1 MVVIT
6 KMEGLCKNTVKLHLA
21 ELSGVFLSLQHLH
34 VTAMTWELP
43 LKDIMNMANLPEY
56 YSTPKTLPSA
66 HQP

>member
-1 MVVIT
+1 MKKYSQI
-6 KMEGLCKNTVKLHLA
+6 A
-21 ELSGVFLSLQHLH
+21 LSGVIWSFLSLQHLH
-34 VTAMTWELP
+34 FTAMTWELP